1 MHIGEPTEFFMRSL
15 AEQVARGQSIDDWAI
30 SKDVN
35 ALDAREW
42 IEHPEFRDLVEKRRL
57 EHAERI
63 VGKIAS
69 CADRAIDRLVEH
81 SESAESISASLAA
94 TRALIDKWVG
104 LSVYFVQEQ
113 KYEYLTSTVRKLLA
127 ARAADKKA
135 AAGRG

>member
-1 MHIGEPTEFFMRSL
+1 
-15 AEQVARGQSIDDWAI
+15 
-30 SKDVN
+30 VN